1 MLRLTFVVLI
11 VVLVAFSLA
20 LRQGKTA
27 ETIRRLTN
35 TPEQSLNLNPIL
47 SDDASVV
54 VFESTSD
61 LADVGGNNTF
71 HAVRSDVSTQSV
83 TFEEIANSRAAS
95 ASISANGRVI
105 AFASTEDLVNENPD
119 RNSEIYLFDGN
130 HLKQLT
136 HTVPTVESSR
146 LIDGNFEPSISGD
159 GKSIAFSSNR
169 NGGSA
174 IGLEISLYDT
184 TTAETR
190 RITNTSDESSS
201 SKPKIAGTGNYIY
214 FIQSKTSDTSDL
226 MLYDVLS
233 HHLRRVV
240 ENVSA
245 LALTPGR
252 AVSTDGNRIVY
263 SAQTAPHQTQVFL
276 YDLREDATR
285 QLTQLGTRSSDVDLN
300 PTISGDGKRITFA
313 TRRKV
318 TAASD
323 GSVELYLLDLPTGT
337 IEQITNAPSSAT
349 GDVISSL
356 NHDGTSVAFNFP
368 RVLSASVSNSDFA
381 NNSEIYLA
389 TLNPRPQFGQ
399 AKIAN
404 AATRNTSELRVAP
417 DSIAVIS
424 GSFLS
429 TRTEQAKLID
439 GNLPLAIDGVMVQ
452 VNGRQ
457 TRLLFVSPSEV
468 IIVVPTG
475 INDGPTEFVV
485 VNSEGFPSKA
495 SAIITRAAPGVF
507 GFESQ
512 AIALNADTL
521 TAAPFDPSDDQL
533 HLSLFATGVRNATQL
548 SVTIGGEPVVCSPCF
563 PPPFPGLM
571 RFTSLCQL
579 NSEAQAMFRF

>member
-47 SDDASVV
+47 SDDASVI

-71 HAVRSDVSTQSV
+71 HAVRSNVSTQSV

-95 ASISANGRVI
+95 ASISANGRVV
-105 AFASTEDLVNENPD
+105 AFASTEDLLNENPD

-190 RITNTSDESSS
+190 RITNTSEESSS

-214 FIQSKTSDTSDL
+214 FIESKTSDTSDL
-226 MLYDVLS
+226 MLDDVLS

-285 QLTQLGTRSSDVDLN
+285 QLTQLGTRSSCLLYTSD
-300 PTISGDGKRITFA
+300 
-313 TRRKV
+313 
-318 TAASD
+318 AAD
-323 GSVELYLLDLPTGT
+323 E
-337 IEQITNAPSSAT
+337 
-349 GDVISSL
+349 
-356 NHDGTSVAFNFP
+356 
-368 RVLSASVSNSDFA
+368 
-381 NNSEIYLA
+381 
-389 TLNPRPQFGQ
+389 
-399 AKIAN
+399 
-404 AATRNTSELRVAP
+404 
-417 DSIAVIS
+417 
-424 GSFLS
+424 
-429 TRTEQAKLID
+429 
-439 GNLPLAIDGVMVQ
+439 
-452 VNGRQ
+452 
-457 TRLLFVSPSEV
+457 
-468 IIVVPTG
+468 
-475 INDGPTEFVV
+475 
-485 VNSEGFPSKA
+485 
-495 SAIITRAAPGVF
+495 
-507 GFESQ
+507 
-512 AIALNADTL
+512 
-521 TAAPFDPSDDQL
+521 
-533 HLSLFATGVRNATQL
+533 
-548 SVTIGGEPVVCSPCF
+548 
-563 PPPFPGLM
+563 
-571 RFTSLCQL
+571 
-579 NSEAQAMFRF
+579 